1 AVVALL
7 AWLLF
12 SVAKRI
18 SKKLTEEGIVE
29 ERVLTPLVFH
39 YFGGGDIHYCWK
51 QWFDHRRKSFIEIHW
66 TSRHIAGNS
75 QCHRT
80 PGSEDRVTA
89 RADRPSHRAA
99 DHHSRGQGD
108 QRYRTSN
115 VKKFIVHDQWPPAT
129 R

>member
-1 AVVALL
+1 MLALL
-7 AWLLF
+7 AWLLL

-29 ERVLTPLVFH
+29 ERVLTTLVFH
-39 YFGGGDIHYCWK
+39 YFGGGDIYNGWK
-51 QWFDHRRKSFIEIHW
+51 QRFDHRRKSFIEIHW
-66 TSRHIAGNS
+66 TSRRIAGDS

-80 PGSEDRVTA
+80 PRSKDRVTT
-89 RADRPSHRAA
+89 RADRPSKRAP
-99 DHHSRGQGD
+99 DHHSYDQGD
-108 QRYRTSN
+108 QRYGKSN